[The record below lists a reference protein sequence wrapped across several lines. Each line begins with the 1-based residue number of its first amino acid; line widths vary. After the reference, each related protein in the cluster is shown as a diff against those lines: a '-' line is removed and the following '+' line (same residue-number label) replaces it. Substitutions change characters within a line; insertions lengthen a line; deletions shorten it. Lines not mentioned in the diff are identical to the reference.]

1 MTARSASPTL
11 LKRIFD
17 EGTTGRELINTLIG
31 EINGRK
37 TILYRTETKAYI
49 KMQEGEIEDIA
60 STVNERK
67 KSIDPSVCITQV
79 ATDNIITLIF
89 TEK

>member
-17 EGTTGRELINTLIG
+17 EGTGRELINTLIG
-31 EINGRK
+31 EIDGRK

-49 KMQEGEIEDIA
+49 KMQEGEIEDIS

-79 ATDNIITLIF
+79 TTDNIITLIF